1 MVARVCVV
9 GSVNA
14 DLTFTVDALPRPGQT
29 VLASSLS
36 SSPGGKG
43 GNQAVAAA
51 RAGAAVQLVA
61 ALGMDSAAEQLRT
74 HLHDNEVGTHGVVNL
89 PGPSG
94 SAVIIV
100 DSAAENTIVVA
111 PGANAHLTV
120 ISADVRAV
128 IADSDVVLLQLEIP
142 IATAVAAARVARAA
156 GAVVMLNASPAGAEP
171 HQLLAL
177 SELADVVVVN
187 EAEAR
192 EWHWPVPHLVITR
205 GARGASY
212 LGEDER
218 FDVPAPPVD
227 AVDTTGAGDVFAGVL
242 AAGWPDGHEDALR
255 RACAAGALV
264 DTGAGRGRLRAI
276 CGGHRRRRIE
286 PKGWRPAPMTTTT
299 PRPPEGDW
307 LGTPYLR
314 FTREGPFG
322 VCTLDRPEARNAM
335 TPAMY
340 FGIRYAV
347 RHVDAEP
354 DLAGCSSPAAVTCS
368 HPAATWAAATA
379 RTTG

>member
-1 MVARVCVV
+1 MVMVARVCVV

-29 VLASSLS
+29 ILASSLS

-51 RAGAAVQLVA
+51 RGGAAVQLVA
-61 ALGMDSAAEQLRT
+61 ALGTDSAADQLRA
-74 HLHDNEVGTHGVVNL
+74 HLRDNEVGLDGVVNL

-94 SAVIIV
+94 SAVLIV
-100 DSAAENTIVVA
+100 DSSAENTIVVA

-120 ISADVRAV
+120 TSADVRAV

-142 IATAVAAARVARAA
+142 IATAIAAAGIARAA
-156 GAVVMLNASPAGAEP
+156 DAVVMLNASPGGAAP

-212 LGEDER
+212 LGDDER
-218 FDVPAPPVD
+218 FDVPAPPVE

-242 AAGWPDGHEDALR
+242 AAGWLDGHEDALR
-255 RACAAGALV
+255 RACAAGALSTLV
-264 DTGAGRGRLRAI
+264 PGAGDCAPYAEAIDDAVINRRAGERQI
-276 CGGHRRRRIE
+276 
-286 PKGWRPAPMTTTT
+286 
-299 PRPPEGDW
+299 
-307 LGTPYLR
+307 
-314 FTREGPFG
+314 
-322 VCTLDRPEARNAM
+322 
-335 TPAMY
+335 
-340 FGIRYAV
+340 
-347 RHVDAEP
+347 
-354 DLAGCSSPAAVTCS
+354 
-368 HPAATWAAATA
+368 
-379 RTTG
+379 